1 MNTRYR
7 QLVSDCHVLS
17 QMAQLCPENQG
28 FHFCSFSLE
37 DQAAIGSQMAMRPGH
52 RERGQRN
59 EGSRREGDAI
69 GGKDRG
75 KERVSSVG
83 RRDG

>member
-7 QLVSDCHVLS
+7 QLVSACHVLF

-59 EGSRREGDAI
+59 EGSRREGDAK
-69 GGKDRG
+69 GQREGESEQRG
-75 KERVSSVG
+75 
-83 RRDG
+83 